1 MTYQDQCAREFW
13 KGPWPELDA
22 KKHEEQDD
30 GSKSCR
36 QVPTVTETAISPSVA
51 PDGRHGDCQ

>member
-13 KGPWPELDA
+13 KGPWPELDD
-22 KKHEEQDD
+22 KKDEEQDD

-36 QVPTVTETAISPSVA
+36 PVPPATETAISSGA
-51 PDGRHGDCQ
+51 PGGGQHGDCQ